1 MEAVETLN
9 KVKEFFNSLIAPAPV
24 APAVAPQAT
33 PVAPV
38 ALGTD
43 YKLADG
49 TAVMIDKLEPG
60 GVVMVNDAPAPAG
73 EHILEDGTK
82 IEVVEGGVIAEV
94 YPPAAPVNPADAPVQ
109 QPMVQAPA
117 PVIPS
122 PSLAQFEA
130 MVQEFA
136 DYKEKTKEMF
146 SKVIEAMDDLAK
158 QPTAN
163 PDPVVAPSKQK
174 FTQTENI
181 AEKLSDFSKSLFST
195 QKK

>member
-60 GVVMVNDAPAPAG
+60 GVVMINDAPAPAG

>member
-24 APAVAPQAT
+24 APAVAPQVA

-60 GVVMVNDAPAPAG
+60 GVVMINDAPAPAG

-94 YPPAAPVNPADAPVQ
+94 YPATPVAPAAPVEAPMAQ
-109 QPMVQAPA
+109 A

-146 SKVIEAMDDLAK
+146 SKVIEAMDELAK
-158 QPTAN
+158 QPTAK